1 MSRPDSP
8 QPSQQRPM
16 EMPMGEWLRS
26 LAIQRARGTGSTPR
40 TRPLWSTLLPPLGL
54 GDSLVVELLPTLA
67 LRVRNVETGEVL
79 ITTEPVDFGPLAC
92 TGQSGE
98 QRDSGQALADKF
110 YRWCEERRAD
120 AGNPAS
126 RLVGPSRLL
135 MLCHRLAN
143 PSAERPRKASL
154 SQPRAAGEAA

>member
-16 EMPMGEWLRS
+16 EMPLGEWLRS

-54 GDSLVVELLPTLA
+54 GDSLAVELLPTLA
-67 LRVRNVETGEVL
+67 LRVRNVATGEVL

-120 AGNPAS
+120 AGNPGQPTGGAAS
-126 RLVGPSRLL
+126 AADVVPPPGKPKRRTS
-135 MLCHRLAN
+135 
-143 PSAERPRKASL
+143 KASL